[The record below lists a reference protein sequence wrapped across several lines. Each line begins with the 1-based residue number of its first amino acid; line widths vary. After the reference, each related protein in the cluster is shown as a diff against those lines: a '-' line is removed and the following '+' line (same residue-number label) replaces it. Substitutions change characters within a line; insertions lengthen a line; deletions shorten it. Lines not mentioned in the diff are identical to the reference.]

1 MKCVGLVTEK
11 VLWDLLLRSVNS
23 HKVTRASGENKLG
36 TAMTVGFPIWREKHS
51 PEFSMRMSALW
62 DVPRCFVKKV
72 LLVTSICT
80 WTLFPR
86 NSQCTCK
93 GFRVCQY
100 QACLTQHFPIHVPQG
115 LFLLG
120 DTYGPLIRF
129 IEDIL
134 GNTMS
139 GGSLRGQN
147 NSQMARRQNL
157 HTFCKSNV
165 AFNGCIFPLLETIST
180 EIDNT
185 VGQSSFL
192 NDYGF
197 FSLKVAK

>member
-1 MKCVGLVTEK
+1 MKLKCMPSRERQTVNQVKKQTKRPDNKQWNCSLSQREVPKWFRRGEENFALKTLRKKERTSMKCVGLATEK

-100 QACLTQHFPIHVPQG
+100 QACLTQHFPIHVTP
-115 LFLLG
+115 
-120 DTYGPLIRF
+120 GP
-129 IEDIL
+129 
-134 GNTMS
+134 
-139 GGSLRGQN
+139 
-147 NSQMARRQNL
+147 
-157 HTFCKSNV
+157 
-165 AFNGCIFPLLETIST
+165 
-180 EIDNT
+180 
-185 VGQSSFL
+185 
-192 NDYGF
+192 
-197 FSLKVAK
+197 FSPWGHLWTSH